1 MLNEELIEKVT
12 ERLVTRIEEINTYTL
27 EQIGKSIK
35 RIGTLSPSK
44 AQELGQILKYG
55 GDYDKIAKKLAQITR
70 LNIQDIYDIFDEV
83 AQNDY
88 RFAKQFYDYRG
99 INYIPYEQNVAL
111 QNQVNALTRMMIG
124 DYVTRTGVIGFSV
137 RDLSGNLIFKDLN
150 TVYRD
155 TIDKAVLS
163 VSQGK
168 STFQDE
174 MYKIIN
180 ELGPGGLKTVEYA
193 SGRTMRLDS
202 AVRMDLK
209 RNLRDLHF
217 ELQKQFGEEFGANGY
232 EVSVHMN
239 PAPDHEEAQGR
250 QFSKEEYS
258 KLQSVGVA
266 KDYKGKRIDITTA
279 SKSGVFHRPI
289 REYNCY
295 HYEFPIVLGVSKPEY
310 SAEQLE
316 QIIDDNNKGF
326 ELDGK
331 HYTNYSGEQLLRK
344 IELELR
350 KSKDMQIMAREIGNV
365 EMIDKTQN
373 RITQLSNKYKSILKA
388 SGLKSKLSRARV
400 QNYHRVN
407 VANIK

>member
-12 ERLVTRIEEINTYTL
+12 ERLVTRIEELNTYTL

-55 GDYDKIAKKLAQITR
+55 GDYDKIARKLSQITE
-70 LNIQDIYDIFDEV
+70 LNVQDIYDIFEEV

-88 RFAKQFYDYRG
+88 RFAEQFYDYRG
-99 INYIPYEQNVAL
+99 INYIPYDQNVAL
-111 QNQVNALTRMMIG
+111 QNQVNALTRMMI
-124 DYVTRTGVIGFSV
+124 DNYVARTGVIGFSV

-168 STFQDE
+168 NTFQDE
-174 MYKIIN
+174 MYKIVN
-180 ELGPGGLKTVEYA
+180 ELGSGGLKTVEYA
-193 SGRTMRLDS
+193 NGRTMRLDS
-202 AVRMDLK
+202 AIRMDLK

-217 ELQKQFGEEFGANGY
+217 ELQKQFGEEFGADGY
-232 EVSVHMN
+232 EVSVHIN
-239 PAPDHEEAQGR
+239 PAPDHTEVQGR
-250 QFSKEEYS
+250 QFSKQEYDR
-258 KLQSVGVA
+258 LQSVGVA
-266 KDYKGKRIDITTA
+266 KDYKGKTINLWKG
-279 SKSGVFHRPI
+279 KSFRPI

-310 SAEQLE
+310 SAEQL
-316 QIIDDNNKGF
+316 QKIIDDNNKGF

-331 HYTNYSGEQLLRK
+331 HYTNYEGTQLQRSLERK
-344 IELELR
+344 IREQ
-350 KSKDMQIMAREIGNV
+350 KDIQIMAKAGDITDLVDKSQGN
-365 EMIDKTQN
+365 
-373 RITQLSNKYKSILKA
+373 ITKLTNKYRELSKV
-388 SGLKSKLSRARV
+388 SGLPTKMQRMRV
-400 QNYHRVN
+400 SGYKRTKIQ
-407 VANIK
+407 

>member
-1 MLNEELIEKVT
+1 MLSEEVIDKVV
-12 ERLVTRIEEINTYTL
+12 ERLVYRIEEINTYTL

-55 GDYDKIAKKLAQITR
+55 GDYDKIARKLSQITQ
-70 LNIQDIYDIFDEV
+70 LNIQDIYTIFDEV
-83 AQNDY
+83 AKNDY

-99 INYIPYEQNVAL
+99 MKYIPYEQNIAL
-111 QNQVNALTRMMIG
+111 QNQVNALTRLMIG
-124 DYVTRTGVIGFSV
+124 DYVARTGVVGFSV
-137 RDLSGNLIFKDLN
+137 RDLNGNLIFKDLN
-150 TVYRD
+150 TTYRD
-155 TIDKAVLS
+155 VIDKAVLS

-168 STFQDE
+168 STFQGE

-180 ELGPGGLKTVEYA
+180 ELGSGGLKTVNYA
-193 SGRTMRLDS
+193 NGRAMRLDS

-217 ELQKQFGEEFGANGY
+217 ELQKQFGEEFGADGY
-232 EVSVHMN
+232 EVSVHIN
-239 PAPDHEEAQGR
+239 PAPDHAEAQGR
-250 QFSKEEYS
+250 QFSKKEYDN
-258 KLQSVGVA
+258 LQNNGVA
-266 KDYKGKRIDITTA
+266 KDYKGKTIDLWN
-279 SKSGVFHRPI
+279 GNFFRPI

-295 HYEFPIVLGVSKPEY
+295 HYEFPIILGVSKPEY
-310 SAEQLE
+310 SAEQLQ

-365 EMIDKTQN
+365 EMIDKMQN

-400 QNYHRVN
+400 PNYHRVN